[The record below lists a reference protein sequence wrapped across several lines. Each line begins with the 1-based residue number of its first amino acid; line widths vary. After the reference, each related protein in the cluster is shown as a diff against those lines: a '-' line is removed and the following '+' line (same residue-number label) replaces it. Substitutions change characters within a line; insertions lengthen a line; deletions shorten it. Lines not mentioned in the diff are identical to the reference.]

1 MRRISVWSVL
11 LASTIAMSTA
21 RVTGVGKI
29 LAESLAASRDGLCN
43 VRSGAGRLDWRSTLK
58 KMLA

>member
-21 RVTGVGKI
+21 TT
-29 LAESLAASRDGLCN
+29 AYADSQWAAATTTFPGNIRAGSREVPVKPGDK
-43 VRSGAGRLDWRSTLK
+43 RL
-58 KMLA
+58 